1 MKELIC
7 IVCPNG
13 CHLKVDEENG
23 YAVTGNRCEK
33 GVAYGVAELTAPTR
47 VVTSTVRCTGGAHP
61 RCPVKT
67 DRAIPK
73 ELMFDAMK
81 LLDNVTLAAPVHVGD
96 VVVEN
101 ICGTGASFVATRE
114 L

>member
-13 CHLKVDEENG
+13 CHLKVDEEND
-23 YAVTGNRCEK
+23 YAVTGNTCPR
-33 GVAYGVAELTAPTR
+33 GADYGRTELTAPTR
-47 VVTSTVRCTGGAHP
+47 VITSTVRVRGGAHP

-73 ELMFDAMK
+73 ELIFAAMRT
-81 LLDNVTLAAPVHVGD
+81 LDGIELTAPVSLGQT
-96 VVVEN
+96 VVEN
-101 ICGTGASFVATRE
+101 ICGTGAQFITARE
-114 L
+114 M